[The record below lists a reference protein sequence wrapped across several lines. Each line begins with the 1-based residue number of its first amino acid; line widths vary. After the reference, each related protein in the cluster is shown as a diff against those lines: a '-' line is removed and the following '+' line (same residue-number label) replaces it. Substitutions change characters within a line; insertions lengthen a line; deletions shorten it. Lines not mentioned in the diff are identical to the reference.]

1 MRRRDESLEE
11 VRVTEDPI
19 LCSTKFVEH

>member
-1 MRRRDESLEE
+1 MRRDESLEE